1 MSPVVVVRAG
11 AEPEPPALEHP
22 GLPRRVRLD
31 LAELVAAARLAGDVP
46 LPLRLDAATG
56 RLADRLSGGAT
67 AAAAAQVEDAV
78 ARASDAGPTGAVA
91 ALAQR
96 GLVREGELD
105 AGVAYALRVLAG
117 GTGFVQ
123 VDLSQVRAHGAV
135 ALRSWLGIEGR
146 LVAQLSTSG
155 GADFELAWFDA
166 ALWHSQVTR
175 TVTLDEDE
183 AVDAVPL
190 PGWVSLP
197 TELFLGARKAIA
209 EQRPDL
215 VAGMVQAYEG
225 QVLVADGDDPH
236 HLPHR
241 PHALPPDQAA
251 GLLAVLVQRSVG
263 RLRVLCGRRHE
274 DEAPAVLS
282 WVRFADA
289 WHEITPG
296 PSATTLLRRR
306 STAELSTLLEPFAA
320 DVVRGARSGGDER

>member
-1 MSPVVVVRAG
+1 MSPVVVVRADAG
-11 AEPEPPALEHP
+11 TRPPALEHPALEHPALEHP
-22 GLPRRVRLD
+22 GLPRRVGLD

-67 AAAAAQVEDAV
+67 AAAASVVEDAL
-78 ARASDAGPTGAVA
+78 ARASDAGPDGAVA
-91 ALAQR
+91 ALAAR
-96 GLVREGELD
+96 HLVRDGELD

-123 VDLSQVRAHGAV
+123 VDLSHVRDQGAV

-155 GADFELAWFDA
+155 GADFELAWFDV
-166 ALWHSQVTR
+166 ALWHSQLTR
-175 TVTLDEDE
+175 TVTLDGPDP
-183 AVDAVPL
+183 ADAVPL
-190 PGWVSLP
+190 PDWASLP

-215 VAGMVQAYEG
+215 VAGMAQAHEG
-225 QVLVADGDDPH
+225 QVLVADVEGGP
-236 HLPHR
+236 R
-241 PHALPPDQAA
+241 ALPVDQAA
-251 GLLAVLVQRSVG
+251 GLLAVLVQRSTG

-274 DEAPAVLS
+274 DAAPAVLS
-282 WVRFADA
+282 WVRFAGA

-296 PSATTLLRRR
+296 PPATTRLRRR
-306 STAELSTLLEPFAA
+306 SEADLATLLEPFAA
-320 DVVRGARSGGDER
+320 GVVEEVAR